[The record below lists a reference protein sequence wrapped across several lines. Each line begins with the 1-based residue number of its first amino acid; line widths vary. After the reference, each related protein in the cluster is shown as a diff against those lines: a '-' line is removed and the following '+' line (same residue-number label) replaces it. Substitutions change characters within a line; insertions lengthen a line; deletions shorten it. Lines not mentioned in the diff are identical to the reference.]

1 MMIAIYIVVGLL
13 VLVAILALVAPKSY
27 NVFRSIDISKPKREV
42 FNYVLLVKN
51 QEIWSPWAKKDP
63 NMARK
68 YIGIDGTVGFV
79 SYWNG
84 NKEVGEGEQEI
95 TNILESERIEG
106 ELRFFKPFRSTSNCY
121 FKVYDTGEN
130 KTKIT
135 WGFSGKNVFPMS
147 IMMLFMNM
155 DKVVGKDFDEGL
167 QALKNEL
174 ERN

>member
-1 MMIAIYIVVGLL
+1 MIAVYILASLV
-13 VLVAILALVAPKSY
+13 VLVVILAVVAPKSF
-27 NVFRSIDISKPKREV
+27 NVYRSIDITKSKDEV

-68 YIGIDGTVGFV
+68 YTGTDGTVGFT

-95 TNILESERIEG
+95 TNIINGERIDG
-106 ELRFFKPFRSTSNCY
+106 ELRFFKPFKSTSDCY
-121 FKVYDTGEN
+121 FKFYDLEN
-130 KTKIT
+130 NTTRVT
-135 WGFSGKNVFPMS
+135 WGFSGKNTFPMS

-155 DKVVGKDFDEGL
+155 DKAVGKDFEEGL
-167 QALKNEL
+167 LALKLAL
-174 ERN
+174 EN